1 MLAVNFSCGS
11 TGLKSLFLRLFAL
24 PLAIGSMWIFYSNVG
39 VCIRCIKHSIYSVY
53 DNVAFQD
60 DSKGFYSKNGMILNV
75 LGVSYGCG
83 ILSTIS
89 ICMTQFSITFS
100 VNEIFKTLIHQI
112 VPQWR
117 KRFYHDSA
125 DGLYSGVSLLL
136 AFNAVSIPFS
146 IISAALATC
155 VLYPYVNVAMN

>member
-1 MLAVNFSCGS
+1 MTL
-11 TGLKSLFLRLFAL
+11 
-24 PLAIGSMWIFYSNVG
+24 II
-39 VCIRCIKHSIYSVY
+39 
-53 DNVAFQD
+53 FQD

-89 ICMTQFSITFS
+89 ICMSNDFVLRFF
-100 VNEIFKTLIHQI
+100 VWYERNFNTLILKNI

-146 IISAALATC
+146 VISAALATC
-155 VLYPYVNVAMN
+155 VLYP